1 MRERVNKRIKTPKR
15 VILAI
20 CEGETEDCYVN
31 LLRRH
36 YRLPIIIKSKI
47 AGNKVNSRL
56 VKQYVREIGLPAD
69 YEVAVFYFYDMDV
82 KNLVQTLNT
91 LPGNAIL
98 SNPCIEL
105 WFLLHGVNQGGW
117 ISSDDIIRKLQ
128 NSSSEWLQYKKGSLS
143 LNQQYFLISNI
154 DNAVKRAKSL
164 KFPANPSTKFHEFI
178 KVLEAEKNR

>member
-1 MRERVNKRIKTPKR
+1 MRDRVNKKIKTPKR

-31 LLRRH
+31 MLRRH

-56 VKQYVREIGLPAD
+56 VKQYMREIGLPAD
-69 YEVAVFYFYDMDV
+69 HDVAVFYFYDMDV
-82 KNLVQTLNT
+82 ENLVQTLKT
-91 LPGNAIL
+91 LPGKAIL

-105 WFLLHGVNQGGW
+105 WFLLHGESQERW
-117 ISSDDIIRKLQ
+117 INSEDIVRRLK

-143 LNQQYFLISNI
+143 LNQQYFLIANI
-154 DNAVKRAKSL
+154 DNAVKRAKNL
-164 KFPANPSTKFHEFI
+164 KFPTNPSTKFHEFI
-178 KVLEAEKNR
+178 EVLEAAQNR